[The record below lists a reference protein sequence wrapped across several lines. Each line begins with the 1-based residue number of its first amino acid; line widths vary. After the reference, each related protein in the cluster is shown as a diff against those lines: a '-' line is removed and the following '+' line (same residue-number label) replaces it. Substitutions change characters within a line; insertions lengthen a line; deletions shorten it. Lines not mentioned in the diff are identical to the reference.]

1 MVTTNNPANNAGLA
15 NQIINKTVSWFLLLD
30 LARGV
35 LSITLLMKIQNKK
48 PSIYMTSKVIFTAC
62 GTSAVNVLNM
72 IILLKEL
79 HK

>member
-35 LSITLLMKIQNKK
+35 LSITPLMKIQNKK
-48 PSIYMTSKVIFTAC
+48 PSI
-62 GTSAVNVLNM
+62 
-72 IILLKEL
+72 
-79 HK
+79 